1 MSAPITKVMVFPSAT
16 HPPALVLGTPDGK
29 QGLVSATTIE
39 TPAAPAGNHPQR
51 FEKGARSGTA
61 SHACG
66 AVGSNS
72 SVVPVVSEALV
83 ASWLDSVVVLEVS
96 DTEVDS
102 CADVLV
108 DWLLV
113 SDVLVAS
120 EDSDVLVDSWL
131 DSVVVLEVS
140 DTEVDS
146 CADVLVDWLLVSDVL
161 VASEDSDVLVDSC
174 ADSVVVLLDSENVV
188 VS

>member
-1 MSAPITKVMVFPSAT
+1 M
-16 HPPALVLGTPDGK
+16 
-29 QGLVSATTIE
+29 
-39 TPAAPAGNHPQR
+39 
-51 FEKGARSGTA
+51 
-61 SHACG
+61 
-66 AVGSNS
+66 
-72 SVVPVVSEALV
+72 
-83 ASWLDSVVVLEVS
+83 
-96 DTEVDS
+96 
-102 CADVLV
+102 
-108 DWLLV
+108 
-113 SDVLVAS
+113 
-120 EDSDVLVDSWL
+120 DSWL